1 MKRFLLSLTL
11 LLTTAGIAFAQSGSI
26 NKIWL
31 EHGAVRD
38 GKKGMY
44 IHLEIQL
51 SGFKGV
57 QLKAIAY
64 IEIPKNVGHKD
75 TNGRYCTTGGDVCTS
90 KNLTPRYDDSIYED
104 TRLFI
109 PNSELHLKEGKH
121 TYYCIVQVQGPNG
134 FYISSDYVSFDG
146 TGSANNNARNSHL
159 VPAANTMPDD
169 VNRYICYKDEKGRV
183 ASVRTS
189 INNGDWKA
197 TVYDGATGNV
207 YGFTRQYVDD
217 TKWVFKGGIPGIYS
231 SNSNVILHIALDW
244 SYINV
249 NGAIYDIPISKQ
261 EYDVLIPK
269 VKGYSGNG
277 GGYNS
282 GSSSNSHYHNH
293 EGSSHRDERCKYCG
307 GGGGCSSCNGTGWKY
322 NPYSGYHDKCPSC
335 NGSGRCF
342 NCHGTGKQAIY

>member
-1 MKRFLLSLTL
+1 MKRFLLLLTL
-11 LLTTAGIAFAQSGSI
+11 LLTSAGIAFAQSVTVD
-26 NKIWL
+26 KIWL
-31 EHGAVRD
+31 EHGVVQD
-38 GKKGMY
+38 GETGMS
-44 IHLEIQL
+44 IHLEIQQ

-64 IEIPKNVGHKD
+64 IEIPKDVGHKD

-90 KNLTPRYDDSIYED
+90 KSLTPSYDNSTYED
-104 TRLFI
+104 FELFI
-109 PNSELHLKEGKH
+109 PISELHLKEGKH
-121 TYYCIVQVQGPNG
+121 TYYCIVQVKGPNG
-134 FYISSDYVSFDG
+134 FYVSSDYVSFDG